1 MSRRHV
7 GKLNPP
13 AVEKRILADEKSVG
27 SLPHEGCEGSIDFQ
41 VCAGFEDLH
50 LQPHGAGSGFR
61 RAQSGLY
68 VRSIGW
74 IDEHGHTSGHRH
86 QLSKDFEPLCHQ
98 LKIEKIDACQVAAWS
113 CEAG

>member
-13 AVEKRILADEKSVG
+13 AVEKRILAHAKRVG

-50 LQPHGAGSGFR
+50 LQPRGAGSGFR
-61 RAQSGLY
+61 RAQGGLD
-68 VRSIGW
+68 VRALAGL
-74 IDEHGHTSGHRH
+74 TSTATR
-86 QLSKDFEPLCHQ
+86 
-98 LKIEKIDACQVAAWS
+98 VAPGTSSRRISSPFATNS
-113 CEAG
+113 RLRKLTPVR